1 MIKFYTTLR
10 SALSAASKHLHLP
23 QQCLCCKAP
32 AMRTLALCEACEANL
47 PWQPPSCSRCGLWQA
62 EQITHTRMVNADIP
76 PFICMNCRHVPP
88 VFDHCTS
95 VFAYEAP
102 ISTMINRFKEHGGF
116 KEARCLGYLL
126 QSAFRQHYAEQEIAP
141 PAFLLPVPL
150 HAGRLRKRG
159 FNKSAML
166 ANTLSKRIGIPVLHH
181 VCQRRASA
189 HAQRGLNAS
198 ARQENLRRVFMAGR
212 EIAQISQ
219 QHVAIIDDVV
229 TTTATVSAMSAV
241 LRSQGAARID
251 VWCIARANSF

>member
-1 MIKFYTTLR
+1 MIDFYTKLR
-10 SALSAASKHLHLP
+10 GVLSTASRQLGLP

-32 AMRTLALCEACEANL
+32 AMHTPALCEACEADL
-47 PWQPPSCSRCGLWQA
+47 PWQPASCSRCGLWQA
-62 EQITHTRMVNADIP
+62 EQITRSRMVNDYIQ
-76 PFICMNCRHVPP
+76 PFICMNCQHIPP
-88 VFDHCTS
+88 AFDRCTS

-102 ISTMINRFKEHGGF
+102 ISTMIKRFKEHAGF

-150 HAGRLRKRG
+150 HSGRLRKRG
-159 FNKSAML
+159 FNQSAIL
-166 ANTLSKRIGIPVLHH
+166 ANTLSKRCGIPVLHH
-181 VCQRRASA
+181 VCQRRASV

-198 ARQENLRRVFMAGR
+198 ARHENMRHVFMAGR

-229 TTTATVSAMSAV
+229 TTTATVSAMSEV
-241 LRSQGAARID
+241 LRSRGAAKID
-251 VWCIARANSF
+251 IWCIARANSF